1 MKLPKFIRYLKCRS
15 RLVRFTVA
23 CDIAEKERILNSY
36 LSMAFRKY
44 PELFNT
50 SYGSYIRFSVGV
62 SYYERSAKFKE
73 FEKNATTL
81 CKRLGYR
88 LLAGWGSSS
97 SGKCD
102 DKKGYYFYSV
112 HPASEISNVKGQ
124 LDHRYIFSQPSY
136 VEVYYDKIKKIQNM
150 VED

>member
-1 MKLPKFIRYLKCRS
+1 MKLPRFIRYLKCRS
-15 RLVRFTVA
+15 RLVRYTVA

-62 SYYERSAKFKE
+62 SYYEKSAKFKE
-73 FEKNATTL
+73 FEKNATAL

-88 LLAGWGSSS
+88 LLAGWGSTSDT
-97 SGKCD
+97 CD

-112 HPASEISNVKGQ
+112 HPDREISNVKGQ
-124 LDHRYIFSQPSY
+124 LEYRYIFSQPSY
-136 VEVYYDKIKKIQNM
+136 VESYYDKIKKIQYM
-150 VED
+150 MED